1 MRLCVHFQPK
11 SEHRE
16 DGQEFNLFKHALVQD
31 AAYGTLLR
39 EPRRVLHTR
48 LAETLESTFTEIT
61 ENQPELLAR
70 HFTEAGPIE
79 TAALLWGKAGQRS
92 LARSALIEGVSQLG
106 KALGQIATL
115 PGSATLRREQTSL
128 NCSPVTLLRPVRS
141 RRPRSCGE
149 FALAK
154 TTQYRTVAAIC
165 AGLLHSRHPTPKT

>member
-1 MRLCVHFQPK
+1 MGSFQARPQRK
-11 SEHRE
+11 V
-16 DGQEFNLFKHALVQD
+16 VQD

>member
-1 MRLCVHFQPK
+1 VNRQHCARADPRSWSRRSRLRAQ
-11 SEHRE
+11 
-16 DGQEFNLFKHALVQD
+16 GLNLFKHALVQD

-48 LAETLESTFTEIT
+48 IAETLESTFTEIT

-115 PGSATLRREQTSL
+115 PGSATLRRQQIRL
-128 NCSPVTLLRPVRS
+128 QVVLAN
-141 RRPRSCGE
+141 
-149 FALAK
+149 ALMHVKDYAAPD
-154 TTQYRTVAAIC
+154 TVDVEA
-165 AGLLHSRHPTPKT
+165 

>member
-1 MRLCVHFQPK
+1 
-11 SEHRE
+11 
-16 DGQEFNLFKHALVQD
+16 LFKHALVQD

-115 PGSATLRREQTSL
+115 PGSATLRRQQIRL
-128 NCSPVTLLRPVRS
+128 QVVLAN
-141 RRPRSCGE
+141 
-149 FALAK
+149 ALMHVKDYAAPD
-154 TTQYRTVAAIC
+154 TVDVEA
-165 AGLLHSRHPTPKT
+165 

>member
-16 DGQEFNLFKHALVQD
+16 DGQELNLFKHALVQD

-48 LAETLESTFTEIT
+48 IAETLESTFTEIT

-115 PGSATLRREQTSL
+115 PGSATLRRQQIRL
-128 NCSPVTLLRPVRS
+128 QVVLAN
-141 RRPRSCGE
+141 
-149 FALAK
+149 ALMHVKDYAAPD
-154 TTQYRTVAAIC
+154 TVDVEA
-165 AGLLHSRHPTPKT
+165 

>member
-11 SEHRE
+11 SERRE

-115 PGSATLRREQTSL
+115 PGSATLRRQQIRL
-128 NCSPVTLLRPVRS
+128 QVVLAN
-141 RRPRSCGE
+141 
-149 FALAK
+149 ALMHVKDYAAPD
-154 TTQYRTVAAIC
+154 TVDVEA
-165 AGLLHSRHPTPKT
+165 